1 MNAPSKVTAVPP
13 QVYAKIAAVQGDLAK
28 QGIGKDSENTFD
40 RYKFRGIDAV
50 YNALAQ
56 QPGLYFDKLPPFKPT
71 LLQLATRAALAQR
84 DFDRVASG
92 QIAANFG
99 EAEQEEREAAEAFF
113 AALEQETG
121 IDRIMFA
128 KLGGLA

>member
-1 MNAPSKVTAVPP
+1 MGAPA
-13 QVYAKIAAVQGDLAK
+13 L
-28 QGIGKDSENTFD
+28 
-40 RYKFRGIDAV
+40 RGF
-50 YNALAQ
+50 
-56 QPGLYFDKLPPFKPT
+56 YFDKLPPVKPT

>member
-1 MNAPSKVTAVPP
+1 MN
-13 QVYAKIAAVQGDLAK
+13 
-28 QGIGKDSENTFD
+28 
-40 RYKFRGIDAV
+40 
-50 YNALAQ
+50 
-56 QPGLYFDKLPPFKPT
+56 
-71 LLQLATRAALAQR
+71 ALAQR